1 VFTPAMAGYADLI
14 GWMFR
19 LERFGIKLGLENMRE
34 FLSRIGDPHEDFDS
48 VHITGTNGK
57 GSVCAMVAE
66 VLCSAGLRTGLYTS
80 PHLVDFRERIRVGY
94 EDISEADVVRIGN
107 ELKGVMEEMASE
119 SDEKQLTFF
128 EFTTGLA
135 FKYFSEQGL
144 DMAVVE
150 VGMGGRLDATN
161 VIAPRVTG
169 ITRIGLE
176 HSTYLGRTIQEI
188 AREKAGIIKGGVP
201 LVTCETDEEALSVIM
216 NTSSRRGSRVLRMG
230 RDFSTAVKTSGLEG
244 TDFDYSG
251 FSTIDGLHT
260 NLLGDHQVENA
271 GMAISIV
278 EVLRELGIKVPDEAV
293 RTGISTTRWRGRLE
307 IVSRDPL
314 IIFDGSHNP
323 DGVSRT
329 VDVLNDLGLTPL
341 TYVIALLDDKDSRE
355 VVRALAPTAAMIVV
369 TQVDNARS
377 FKASQL
383 AAVVEAEYR
392 GESRTASTTE
402 EAIGCAKNHF
412 SGKGICV
419 IGSLYLVGEA
429 LRWLEGQGLSAHSD
443 ST

>member
-1 VFTPAMAGYADLI
+1 
-14 GWMFR
+14 
-19 LERFGIKLGLENMRE
+19 
-34 FLSRIGDPHEDFDS
+34 
-48 VHITGTNGK
+48 
-57 GSVCAMVAE
+57 
-66 VLCSAGLRTGLYTS
+66 
-80 PHLVDFRERIRVGY
+80 
-94 EDISEADVVRIGN
+94 
-107 ELKGVMEEMASE
+107 MEEMASE